1 MPFLSGSKLT
11 RLLPAVVVAVGAAT
25 WWNPT
30 SGLADDPPQLSGTSV
45 PDFTFVRLVYSGGNW
60 RGSGW
65 DTDYPK
71 ADIQLLYALRK
82 LTDFSF
88 INENHKALTLFT
100 DEIYQYPF
108 LYAVEVGYM
117 DLGGEEADRLREYLL
132 RGGFLLV
139 DDFHGDYEWQRFY
152 TQLKKV
158 FPEYEPED
166 LPLDHP
172 VFHCYF
178 DIHETFQVPGIQFLY
193 TGRTWEKGGRVPRY
207 MGVHDESGRLMVA
220 IIFNS
225 DFGDAWEWA
234 EVEAYPRRYANMAFQ
249 LAVNYIV
256 YAMTH

>member
-1 MPFLSGSKLT
+1 MPLLSGSKLT
-11 RLLPAVVVAVGAAT
+11 SLLPAAVAAVWAGV
-25 WWNPT
+25 WWGSA
-30 SGLADDPPQLSGTSV
+30 SGLADDPPQVHGSSV
-45 PDFTFVRLVYSGGNW
+45 PDFTFVRLIYSGGNW

-71 ADIQLLYALRK
+71 ADIQFLYAVRK

-88 INENHKALTLFT
+88 INEDHKALTLYT
-100 DEIYQYPF
+100 DEIFEYPF

-117 DLGGEEADRLREYLL
+117 DLSREEADRLREYLL

-139 DDFHGDYEWQRFY
+139 DDFHGDYEWRRFY

-166 LPLDHP
+166 LPPDHP

-178 DIHETFQVPGIQFLY
+178 DINETFQVPGLQFLY
-193 TGRTWEKGGRVPRY
+193 TGRTWEKGGRVARY
-207 MGVHDESGRLMVA
+207 MGVHDENGRLMVA

-249 LAVNYIV
+249 LGVNYIV